1 MAPAPSSGNK
11 CLKIWFLS
19 TSHAFRTRPSASFTS
34 PPTTVRWTR
43 YSMCDL
49 CSQVSN
55 YSSPSPSP
63 SSFCCLL
70 ATNWKLCVVHTTGT
84 RIGQA
89 SECFVYWKDPMT
101 NDTWGLNFTSPID
114 AKQFRECCVSI
125 LLQYVCCI
133 LCIRHNDDDK
143 QPPQL
148 IPQPPKKKKKE
159 MRKPPQPP
167 TTL

>member
-11 CLKIWFLS
+11 CPKIWFLS
-19 TSHAFRTRPSASFTS
+19 TSHAFRIRPSASFTS

-49 CSQVSN
+49 CSQVRNYKPLSPFSLPFSN
-55 YSSPSPSP
+55 TSL
-63 SSFCCLL
+63 F
-70 ATNWKLCVVHTTGT
+70 AGTNWNLCGLTGT

-125 LLQYVCCI
+125 LLQFV
-133 LCIRHNDDDK
+133 LHSVHTRRRQATTSTDTSTT
-143 QPPQL
+143 
-148 IPQPPKKKKKE
+148 KKKKKNE
-159 MRKPPQPP
+159 KRNHLSHPQH
-167 TTL
+167 